1 MKPVKMQKIIRE
13 IQKNL
18 KLSTDVTVV
27 TVSSVFPCELG
38 VKNSTGTPSEAGGRS
53 TEGSHKLP
61 SLANY
66 TDLPS
71 SRVELITN
79 S

>member
-27 TVSSVFPCELG
+27 TISSVFPCEPGEKDSIGKLQQ
-38 VKNSTGTPSEAGGRS
+38 
-53 TEGSHKLP
+53 EGSYQQRVATSCPHLP
-61 SLANY
+61 TKRICLSLGW
-66 TDLPS
+66 
-71 SRVELITN
+71 I
-79 S
+79 